1 MNLYSEI
8 VRDTSINTLSTPK
21 YHPLFFSPPHD
32 KSGFSTSKGEKD
44 ISDTR
49 ISDSFRRP
57 CVRVYLKPCFQG
69 LLSLDGRGILPCG
82 ISDKSEKIADFIPQ
96 GEGEGDLFSAV
107 SSQQKRRELTR
118 VLVRLNLTHT
128 GQLWYRNGI
137 QARII
142 VMSLKNLLLANHPR
156 MKYLPSSDF
165 TPIRSPINRSRL
177 FLTTCPKDVRRAGQA
192 GQALTSYF

>member
-1 MNLYSEI
+1 MNFYSEI
-8 VRDTSINTLSTPK
+8 VRDTNIYTVSTPK

-57 CVRVYLKPCFQG
+57 CLPALILREQAGGQVCLKPCFQE

-82 ISDKSEKIADFIPQ
+82 IKSVIFSDKSEIPQ

-107 SSQQKRRELTR
+107 S
-118 VLVRLNLTHT
+118 
-128 GQLWYRNGI
+128 
-137 QARII
+137 
-142 VMSLKNLLLANHPR
+142 
-156 MKYLPSSDF
+156 
-165 TPIRSPINRSRL
+165 
-177 FLTTCPKDVRRAGQA
+177 
-192 GQALTSYF
+192 